1 MGRSLKRA
9 AVLSGVVASVLLVA
23 SVALVWSSDPSALSE
38 PAAAQAADDQSSVVE
53 QIARVEPDRAPQQT
67 DVTPP
72 AVNPVA
78 LTDGL
83 STQEAQWMLDAA
95 RWCPPIDTLS
105 SDMEALRCWLTVS
118 EESSLT

>member
-1 MGRSLKRA
+1 MGRSVKRA

-38 PAAAQAADDQSSVVE
+38 PAAAADDQSSVVE

-95 RWCPPIDTLS
+95 RWCLPIDTLS

>member
-1 MGRSLKRA
+1 MGRSVKRA

-38 PAAAQAADDQSSVVE
+38 PAAAADDQSSVVE

-95 RWCPPIDTLS
+95 RWCLPIDTLS

-118 EESSLT
+118 EESSPT